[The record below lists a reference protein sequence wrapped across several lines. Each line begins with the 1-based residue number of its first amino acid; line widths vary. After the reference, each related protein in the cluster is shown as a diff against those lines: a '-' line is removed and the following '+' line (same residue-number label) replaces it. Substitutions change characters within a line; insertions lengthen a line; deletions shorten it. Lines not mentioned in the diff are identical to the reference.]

1 MTFSSSVQGRRGGL
15 PEVAR
20 LIPKAEPHQ
29 LENGLT
35 VILVPSRRAPV
46 VAHAIAYGAGTRD
59 ESIGHG
65 GTAHFLEHM
74 MFKGSQGFG
83 AGEIDRLTQ
92 DLGGSNNAFTN
103 HDLTLYYFSFA
114 ADRWTLALD
123 VELDRMQSLLLDR
136 HELDSERRVILEE
149 ISMYE
154 SEPWDALDEAVH
166 RAFFP
171 DHAYGRSVLG
181 TRKELAD
188 IDRQVLGSFHGR
200 LYRPENAVLS
210 IVGDLDPERALAE
223 VQERFGAVGTA
234 AQARSS
240 ADRAVAEPGHRQG
253 SFRIER
259 TQGELARMLLA
270 LPSPSGA
277 SPDHAA
283 LRLLL
288 SVLGSGRSSRLHRA
302 LVDEGQRCVWVSTDL
317 QENLDP
323 GMAVIAAEAL
333 PGVEP
338 QEIES
343 TVLKELAK
351 LRATPPTAEELAR
364 ARRMEV
370 ADWLFGHERVDQMAF
385 LAATACTLF
394 DLEHPLRY
402 MDSMFEATPDDLLR
416 VAQQYLDPEGCSV
429 FGWSLPE

>member
-1 MTFSSSVQGRRGGL
+1 M
-15 PEVAR
+15 
-20 LIPKAEPHQ
+20 IPQAELHR
-29 LENGLT
+29 LENGLK

-46 VAHAIAYGAGTRD
+46 VAHAIAYGAGARD
-59 ESIGHG
+59 ETAGHG

-74 MFKGSQGFG
+74 MFKGSAEFG

-123 VELDRMQSLLLDR
+123 IELDRMASVLLDP

-154 SEPWDALDEAVH
+154 SEPWDALDQAVH
-166 RAFFP
+166 RELFP
-171 DHAYGRSVLG
+171 EHPYGRSVLG
-181 TRKELAD
+181 TRDELAQ
-188 IDRQVLGSFHGR
+188 IDREVLAAFHGR

-210 IVGDLDPERALAE
+210 IVGDMDPQRALAE
-223 VQERFGAVGTA
+223 VQERFGKIP
-234 AQARSS
+234 
-240 ADRAVAEPGHRQG
+240 AEPGAGRASERAIDKAGHRQG
-253 SFRIER
+253 SSRVER
-259 TQGELARMLLA
+259 VQGELSRMLVA
-270 LPSPSGA
+270 LPSPAGS
-277 SPDHAA
+277 SPDHAI

-288 SVLGSGRSSRLHRA
+288 AVLGSGRSSRLHRA
-302 LVDEGQRCVWVSTDL
+302 LVDEGQRCVWVSTDV
-317 QENLDP
+317 QETLDA
-323 GMAVIAAEAL
+323 GVTMIAAEAL

-338 QEIES
+338 GEIENS
-343 TVLKELAK
+343 VRLELAR
-351 LRATPPTAEELAR
+351 LRAEPPTAEELAR

-370 ADWLFGHERVDQMAF
+370 ADWLFGHERVNQMAF

-394 DLEHPLRY
+394 DLDHPMRY
-402 MDSMFEATPDDLLR
+402 MDTLLEARPEDLLR
-416 VAQQYLDPEGCSV
+416 VAQLYLDPEISSV